1 MPMPMP
7 TIAALLW
14 SRERH
19 EMILVDEIPPV
30 TGTSRSKYFTRTEY
44 SREHGYTEGDVKWD
58 GKWYCIVA
66 KRNLDNWG
74 MPPRFYTDPAERA
87 CREAVQAEQME
98 IWNTEWPSIVSR
110 YARERLIYGCVI
122 RFRSE
127 KDYGHLA
134 YVAFSKP
141 DEEEDA
147 TA

>member
-127 KDYGHLA
+127 TDHGYLA

-141 DEEEDA
+141 DDDA